1 MSRGK
6 NISYFPLYLLFDECY
21 KEIGREI
28 SDLREVFST
37 FVINLHLI
45 VEIFAKG
52 KKVFPHYSPI
62 FFA

>member
-45 VEIFAKG
+45 VEIFAKR
-52 KKVFPHYSPI
+52 
-62 FFA
+62 